1 MKTLQEIVTEVIRE
15 DCREE
20 AMSILAAT
28 TDAIR
33 QEFRDY
39 YDKDKFN
46 ICCMVLDK
54 AKSNLPDLN
63 CECFGQPF

>member
-33 QEFRDY
+33 QEFRD
-39 YDKDKFN
+39 
-46 ICCMVLDK
+46 
-54 AKSNLPDLN
+54 
-63 CECFGQPF
+63 